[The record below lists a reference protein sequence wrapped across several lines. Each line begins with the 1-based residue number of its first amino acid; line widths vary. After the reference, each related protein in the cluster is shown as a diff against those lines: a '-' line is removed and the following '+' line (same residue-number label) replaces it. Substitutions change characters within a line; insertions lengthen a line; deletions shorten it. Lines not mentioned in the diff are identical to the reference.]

1 MSLAQRPTTGPLVEP
16 VSLAEAKLHFHVD
29 TTDEDPTHTAMIV
42 AAREY
47 CEGVVGRQFIHATWK
62 EYFDRFPSDEMRL
75 SRLPLSSGAT
85 PVTSITYVDVDG
97 ATITWTA
104 SLYQVD
110 AIGEPAKIK
119 PAYGESW
126 PTARDDTYNAITVTY
141 VAGYGAAASDV
152 PPNFKQA
159 IFLLVGLWHRDREA
173 WVDRRTAE
181 VQAGLRSLLHLNKAY
196 VFGTE

>member
-1 MSLAQRPTTGPLVEP
+1 MSLAQRPTTGPAVEP
-16 VSLAEAKLHFHVD
+16 VTLAEAKVRCRID
-29 TTDEDPTHTAMIV
+29 TTDEDSTHTDMIV

-47 CEGVVGRQFIHATWK
+47 CEGVVGRQFINATWK
-62 EYFDRFPSDEMRL
+62 EYFDRFPSDEIRL
-75 SRLPLSSGAT
+75 SKPPLSS
-85 PVTSITYVDVDG
+85 VTSITYVDADG
-97 ATITWTA
+97 DTQTWTA
-104 SLYQVD
+104 SLYQTD
-110 AIGEPAKIK
+110 AISEPARIK

-126 PTARDDTYNAITVTY
+126 PTTRDDTYNAITVTF

-181 VQAGLRSLLHLNKAY
+181 VHDGLRSLLHLNKSY
-196 VFGTE
+196 VFGSD